1 MNNSNNNLELVS
13 PSEAFNRGNL
23 FDNYF
28 WPYKYVSNVKVENER
43 QSLMLEL
50 QKYAFSAHELN
61 LYLDVYPNDMQAI
74 GLYNQY
80 TEMANNLTN
89 EYETK
94 YGPISVN
101 ITDKYPW
108 QWINSPW
115 PWEKL

>member
-28 WPYKYVSNVKVENER
+28 WPYKYVSNVKSENER

-61 LYLDVYPNDMQAI
+61 LYLDLYPNDMQAI

-94 YGPISVN
+94 YGAIALNSN
-101 ITDKYPW
+101 ENYPW
-108 QWINSPW
+108 MWVNSPW
-115 PWEKL
+115 PWEKF